1 MRRVY
6 LGSDIGHCETAVSAI
21 DLDNQNNPVKLLNLD
36 GNHCDVIPTAISLS
50 ADQIRQLGKAERV
63 DTKLLDK
70 LGEIQIGYGAKYQIK
85 ENEGEYFVYFKRCPA
100 EFGEKIGQSAAA
112 KESGL
117 TCGKL
122 MAAFLYQLIKNI
134 RSFNE
139 GIIGPEDELIWRI
152 GCPSSAAWTD
162 TSAYAKL
169 AYIATGIAKVSVVP
183 ESRAAMFSAVSAGN
197 TAISA
202 QEGVMVFDF
211 GSSTAD
217 STYMLLGCKIQEYSW
232 NLGASRIEEQL
243 LTNAHIEATGQD
255 RTAKPKEQDSMLRS
269 LRMAKEEFYQ
279 NGGESDL
286 NCKFICS
293 DGTVKRI
300 TVDVDKDAM
309 ERVTASDRIQIRAD
323 GNSVRTGSW
332 QALCKAFMQKGRD
345 FLSNNDLPCKT
356 VILTGGASHMDFIS
370 QIAMEIFGKDVI
382 IVRDKNP
389 SYCVAKGLGWVAVA
403 DERRGACI
411 EEAKRQIIDDGKW
424 KYHSLEKSIQVKIY
438 EYLLPS
444 IVKATND
451 WAKLPDRHPVTE
463 LESMINNEIDTA
475 IKNSGGKS
483 VRQLIEKEISVWRDC
498 FVQSVANAINNQAS
512 KVFST
517 KAAAG
522 LLVNENVFARLDA
535 SSLTFNMDMEGIT
548 NNIDF
553 ASLTNVILQQVTYF
567 GVLAAVATALAIL
580 APGVGSLV
588 ASIISVITAFIGQGL
603 VADNSKKKL
612 RDQRSRQRIADKMQ
626 GCLQDSS
633 IVNKVAEATSNSLTP
648 LKQNCEKAINK
659 ESIGNMVTA
668 GIDMILLQPGSF
680 QQHT

>member
-50 ADQIRQLGKAERV
+50 TDQIRQLGKAERV

-70 LGEIQIGYGAKYQIK
+70 LGEIRIGYGAKHQIK

-100 EFGEKIGQSAAA
+100 EFGDKIGQSVAA

-134 RSFNE
+134 RSFNA
-139 GIIGPEDELIWRI
+139 GVIGPEDELIWRI

-162 TSAYAKL
+162 TSAYAQL
-169 AYIATGIAKVSVVP
+169 AHLATGIDKVSVVP
-183 ESRAAMFSAVSAGN
+183 ESRAAMFSAVSSGN

-243 LTNAHIEATGQD
+243 LTNAHIEAIRQD

-286 NCKFICS
+286 NCKFTCS

-300 TVDVDKDAM
+300 TVDVEKDTM
-309 ERVTASDRIQIRAD
+309 DQVTAINRIQIRAD

-332 QALCKAFMQKGRD
+332 RALCTAFMQKGRD
-345 FLSNNDLPCKT
+345 FLSNNELSCKT

-370 QIAMEIFGKDVI
+370 QIAREVFGKDVI

-403 DERRGACI
+403 DDRRGACI
-411 EEAKRQIIDDGKW
+411 EEAKKQVMDEGKW
-424 KYHSLEKSIQVKIY
+424 KYGLLEEAVQKKIY
-438 EYLLPS
+438 GYIAPH
-444 IVKATND
+444 IVKATTN
-451 WAKLPDRHPVTE
+451 WGNLSGRHSAQE
-463 LESMINNEIDTA
+463 LEEMISEEVNKATNTLEGEDL
-475 IKNSGGKS
+475 GKQ
-483 VRQLIEKEISVWRDC
+483 VQGELEGWINQ
-498 FVQSVANAINNQAS
+498 FVESATSAINNQAG
-512 KVFST
+512 KVFSER
-517 KAAAG
+517 AAEG
-522 LLVNENVFARLDA
+522 LLVDKKIFERLDG
-535 SSLTFNMDMEGIT
+535 SSISFDMNLTSITEQLDLSSVINKVVQVVANVGIT
-548 NNIDF
+548 L
-553 ASLTNVILQQVTYF
+553 AV
-567 GVLAAVATALAIL
+567 VLAIMYFI
-580 APGVGSLV
+580 PGVSLL
-588 ASIISVITAFIGQGL
+588 AYIIGPLAGTVGQGMI
-603 VADNSKKKL
+603 ADTDKDKL
-612 RDQRSRQRIADKMQ
+612 RDEKSRRKIAKQMPGMLGRQEVIDQ
-626 GCLQDSS
+626 INNVISDTL
-633 IVNKVAEATSNSLTP
+633 EP
-648 LKQNCEKAINK
+648 LKKQCEEAINE

-668 GIDMILLQPGSF
+668 GIDMILLQPDSF
-680 QQHT
+680 RQHT

>member
-1 MRRVY
+1 MRRVD

-50 ADQIRQLGKAERV
+50 TDQIRQLGKAERV

-70 LGEIQIGYGAKYQIK
+70 LGEIRIGYGAKHQIK

-122 MAAFLYQLIKNI
+122 MAAFLYQLVKNI
-134 RSFNE
+134 RSFNT
-139 GIIGPEDELIWRI
+139 GVIGPEDELIWRI

-169 AYIATGIAKVSVVP
+169 AHLATGIDKVSVVP
-183 ESRAAMFSAVSAGN
+183 ESRAAMFSAVSSGN

-243 LTNAHIEATGQD
+243 LTNAHIEAIRQD

-286 NCKFICS
+286 NCKFTCS
-293 DGTVKRI
+293 DGSVKRI
-300 TVDVDKDAM
+300 TVDVEKDTM
-309 ERVTASDRIQIRAD
+309 DQVTGINRIQIRAD

-332 QALCKAFMQKGRD
+332 RALCTAFMQKGRD
-345 FLSNNDLPCKT
+345 YLLNNELPCKT

-370 QIAMEIFGKDVI
+370 QIAVEVFGKDVI
-382 IVRDKNP
+382 IVRDENP

-403 DERRGACI
+403 DDRRGACI
-411 EEAKRQIIDDGKW
+411 EDAKKQLMDAGKW
-424 KYHSLEKSIQVKIY
+424 KYGLLEEAVQKKIY
-438 EYLLPS
+438 GYIAPH
-444 IVKATND
+444 IVKATTN
-451 WAKLPDRHPVTE
+451 WGNLSGRHSARE
-463 LESMINNEIDTA
+463 LEEMISEEVSKATNTSE
-475 IKNSGGKS
+475 GGDLQKQ
-483 VRQLIEKEISVWRDC
+483 VRGELEAWINQ
-498 FVQSVANAINNQAS
+498 FVESATSAINNQAG
-512 KVFST
+512 KVFSER
-517 KAAAG
+517 AAEG
-522 LLVNENVFARLDA
+522 LLVDKKIFERLDG
-535 SSLTFNMDMEGIT
+535 SSISFDMNLTSITEQLDLSSVINKVVQVVANVGIT
-548 NNIDF
+548 L
-553 ASLTNVILQQVTYF
+553 AV
-567 GVLAAVATALAIL
+567 VLAIMYFI
-580 APGVGSLV
+580 PGVNLL
-588 ASIISVITAFIGQGL
+588 AYIIGLLAGTVGQGMI
-603 VADNSKKKL
+603 ADTDKDKL
-612 RDQRSRQRIADKMQ
+612 RDERARRRIANQMPGMLGRQ
-626 GCLQDSS
+626 EVIEQINNVIS
-633 IVNKVAEATSNSLTP
+633 ATLEP
-648 LKQNCEKAINK
+648 LKKQCEEAINE

-668 GIDMILLQPGSF
+668 GIDMILLQPDSF
-680 QQHT
+680 RQHT

>member
-1 MRRVY
+1 MRRVD

-50 ADQIRQLGKAERV
+50 TDQIRQLGKAERV

-70 LGEIQIGYGAKYQIK
+70 LGEIRIGYGAKHQIK
-85 ENEGEYFVYFKRCPA
+85 ENEGDHLVYFKRCPA

-122 MAAFLYQLIKNI
+122 MAAFLYQLVKNI
-134 RSFNE
+134 RSFNT
-139 GIIGPEDELIWRI
+139 GVIGPEDELIWRI

-169 AYIATGIAKVSVVP
+169 AHLATGIDKVSVVP
-183 ESRAAMFSAVSAGN
+183 ESRAAMFSAVSSGN

-243 LTNAHIEATGQD
+243 LTNAHIEAIRQD

-286 NCKFICS
+286 NCKFTCS
-293 DGTVKRI
+293 DGSVKRI
-300 TVDVDKDAM
+300 TVDVEKDTM
-309 ERVTASDRIQIRAD
+309 DQVTGINRIQIRAD

-332 QALCKAFMQKGRD
+332 RALCTAFMQKGRD
-345 FLSNNDLPCKT
+345 YLLNNELPCKT

-370 QIAMEIFGKDVI
+370 QIAVEVFGKDVI
-382 IVRDKNP
+382 IVRDENP

-403 DERRGACI
+403 DDRRGACI
-411 EEAKRQIIDDGKW
+411 EDAKKQLMDAGKW
-424 KYHSLEKSIQVKIY
+424 KYGLLEEAVQKKIY
-438 EYLLPS
+438 GYIAPH
-444 IVKATND
+444 IVKATTN
-451 WAKLPDRHPVTE
+451 WGNLSGRHSARE
-463 LESMINNEIDTA
+463 LEEMISEEVSKATNTSE
-475 IKNSGGKS
+475 GGDLQKQ
-483 VRQLIEKEISVWRDC
+483 VRGELEAWINQ
-498 FVQSVANAINNQAS
+498 FVESATSAINNQAG
-512 KVFST
+512 KVFSER
-517 KAAAG
+517 AAEG
-522 LLVNENVFARLDA
+522 LLVDKKIFERLDG
-535 SSLTFNMDMEGIT
+535 SSISFDMNLTSITEQLDLSSVINKVVQVVANVGIT
-548 NNIDF
+548 L
-553 ASLTNVILQQVTYF
+553 AV
-567 GVLAAVATALAIL
+567 VLAIMYFI
-580 APGVGSLV
+580 PGVNLL
-588 ASIISVITAFIGQGL
+588 AYIIGLLAGTVGQGMI
-603 VADNSKKKL
+603 ADTDKDKL
-612 RDQRSRQRIADKMQ
+612 RDERARRRIANQMPGMLGRQ
-626 GCLQDSS
+626 EVIEQINNVIS
-633 IVNKVAEATSNSLTP
+633 ATLEP
-648 LKQNCEKAINK
+648 LKKQCEEAINE

-668 GIDMILLQPGSF
+668 GIDMILLQPDSF
-680 QQHT
+680 RQHT

>member
-70 LGEIQIGYGAKYQIK
+70 LGEIRIGYGAKHQIK

-100 EFGEKIGQSAAA
+100 EFGDKIGQSAAA

-134 RSFNE
+134 RSFNT
-139 GIIGPEDELIWRI
+139 GVIGPEDELIWRI

-169 AYIATGIAKVSVVP
+169 AHLATGIDKVSVVP
-183 ESRAAMFSAVSAGN
+183 ESRAAMFSAVSSGN

-243 LTNAHIEATGQD
+243 LTNAHIEAIRQD

-286 NCKFICS
+286 NCKFTCS

-300 TVDVDKDAM
+300 TVDVEKDTM
-309 ERVTASDRIQIRAD
+309 DQVTAINRIQIRAD

-332 QALCKAFMQKGRD
+332 RALCTAFMQKGRD
-345 FLSNNDLPCKT
+345 YLLNNELPCKT

-370 QIAMEIFGKDVI
+370 QIAREVFGKDVI

-403 DERRGACI
+403 DDRRGACI
-411 EEAKRQIIDDGKW
+411 EDAKKQLMDAGKW
-424 KYHSLEKSIQVKIY
+424 KYSLLEEAIQKKIY
-438 EYLLPS
+438 GYIAPH
-444 IVKATND
+444 IVKATTN
-451 WAKLPDRHPVTE
+451 WGNLSGKHSARE
-463 LESMINNEIDTA
+463 LEEMISEEVSKATNTSE
-475 IKNSGGKS
+475 GGDLQKQ
-483 VRQLIEKEISVWRDC
+483 VQGELEAWINQ
-498 FVQSVANAINNQAS
+498 FVESATSAINNQAG
-512 KVFST
+512 KVFSER
-517 KAAAG
+517 AAEG
-522 LLVNENVFARLDA
+522 LLVDKKIFERLDG
-535 SSLTFNMDMEGIT
+535 SSISFDMNLTSITEQLDLSSVINKVVQVVANVGIT
-548 NNIDF
+548 L
-553 ASLTNVILQQVTYF
+553 AV
-567 GVLAAVATALAIL
+567 VLAIMYFI
-580 APGVGSLV
+580 PGVNLL
-588 ASIISVITAFIGQGL
+588 AYIIGLLAGTVGQGMI
-603 VADNSKKKL
+603 ADTDKDKL
-612 RDQRSRQRIADKMQ
+612 RDEKSRRKIAKQMPGMLGRQEVIDQ
-626 GCLQDSS
+626 INNVISDTL
-633 IVNKVAEATSNSLTP
+633 EP
-648 LKQNCEKAINK
+648 LKKQCEEAINEK
-659 ESIGNMVTA
+659 SIGNMVTA
-668 GIDMILLQPGSF
+668 GIDMILLQPDSF
-680 QQHT
+680 RQHT

>member
-50 ADQIRQLGKAERV
+50 AEQIRQLGKAERV

-70 LGEIQIGYGAKYQIK
+70 LGEIRIGYGAKHQIK

-134 RSFNE
+134 RSFNT
-139 GIIGPEDELIWRI
+139 GVIGPEDELIWRI

-169 AYIATGIAKVSVVP
+169 AHLATGIDKVSVVP
-183 ESRAAMFSAVSAGN
+183 ESRAAMFSAVSSGN

-243 LTNAHIEATGQD
+243 LTNAHIEAIGQD

-286 NCKFICS
+286 NCKFTCS

-300 TVDVDKDAM
+300 TVDVKKDTM
-309 ERVTASDRIQIRAD
+309 DQVTAINEIQIRAD
-323 GNSVRTGSW
+323 GKSIKKGSW
-332 QALCKAFMQKGRD
+332 RALCTAFMQKGRD
-345 FLSNNDLPCKT
+345 FLLNNELPCKT
-356 VILTGGASHMDFIS
+356 VILTGGASHMDFIY
-370 QIAMEIFGKDVI
+370 QIAVGVFGKDVI
-382 IVRDKNP
+382 IVRDENP

-403 DERRGACI
+403 DDRRGACI
-411 EEAKRQIIDDGKW
+411 EDAKKQLMDAGKW
-424 KYHSLEKSIQVKIY
+424 KYGLLEEAVQKKIY
-438 EYLLPS
+438 GYIAPH
-444 IVKATND
+444 IVKATTN
-451 WAKLPDRHPVTE
+451 WGNLSGRHSARE
-463 LESMINNEIDTA
+463 LEEMISEEVSKATNTSE
-475 IKNSGGKS
+475 GGDLQKQ
-483 VRQLIEKEISVWRDC
+483 VRGELEAWINQ
-498 FVQSVANAINNQAS
+498 FVESATSAINNQAG
-512 KVFST
+512 KVFSES
-517 KAAAG
+517 AAEG
-522 LLVNENVFARLDA
+522 LLVDKKIFERLDG
-535 SSLTFNMDMEGIT
+535 SSISFDMNLTSITEQLDLSSVINKVVQVVANVGIT
-548 NNIDF
+548 L
-553 ASLTNVILQQVTYF
+553 AV
-567 GVLAAVATALAIL
+567 VLAIMYFI
-580 APGVGSLV
+580 PGVNLL
-588 ASIISVITAFIGQGL
+588 AYIIGLLAGTVGQGMI
-603 VADNSKKKL
+603 ADTDKDKL
-612 RDQRSRQRIADKMQ
+612 RDERARRRIANQMPGMLVKQEVIDQ
-626 GCLQDSS
+626 INNVISDTL
-633 IVNKVAEATSNSLTP
+633 EP
-648 LKQNCEKAINK
+648 LKKQCEEAINEK
-659 ESIGNMVTA
+659 SIGNMVTA
-668 GIDMILLQPGSF
+668 GIDMILLQPDSF
-680 QQHT
+680 CQHT

>member
-70 LGEIQIGYGAKYQIK
+70 LGEIRIGYGAKHQIK

-134 RSFNE
+134 RSFNT
-139 GIIGPEDELIWRI
+139 GVIGPEDELIWRI

-169 AYIATGIAKVSVVP
+169 AHLATGIDKVSVVP
-183 ESRAAMFSAVSAGN
+183 ESRAAMFSAVSSGN

-243 LTNAHIEATGQD
+243 LTNALMEAIRQD

-286 NCKFICS
+286 NCKFTCS

-300 TVDVDKDAM
+300 MVDVEKDTM
-309 ERVTASDRIQIRAD
+309 DQVTAINRIQIRAD

-332 QALCKAFMQKGRD
+332 RALCTAFMQKGRD
-345 FLSNNDLPCKT
+345 FLLNNELPCKT

-370 QIAMEIFGKDVI
+370 QIAREVFGKDVI

-403 DERRGACI
+403 DDRRGACI
-411 EEAKRQIIDDGKW
+411 EDAKKQLIDAGKW
-424 KYHSLEKSIQVKIY
+424 KYGLLEEAIQKKIY
-438 EYLLPS
+438 GYIAPH
-444 IVKATND
+444 IVKATTN
-451 WAKLPDRHPVTE
+451 WGNLSGKHSARE
-463 LESMINNEIDTA
+463 LEEMISEEVSKATNTSE
-475 IKNSGGKS
+475 GGDLQKQ
-483 VRQLIEKEISVWRDC
+483 VQGELEAWINQ
-498 FVQSVANAINNQAS
+498 FVESATSAINNQAG
-512 KVFST
+512 KVFSER
-517 KAAAG
+517 AAEG
-522 LLVNENVFARLDA
+522 LLVDKKIFERLDG
-535 SSLTFNMDMEGIT
+535 SSISFDMNLTSITEQLDLSSVINKVVQVVANVGIT
-548 NNIDF
+548 L
-553 ASLTNVILQQVTYF
+553 AV
-567 GVLAAVATALAIL
+567 VLAIMYFI
-580 APGVGSLV
+580 PGVNLL
-588 ASIISVITAFIGQGL
+588 AYIIGLLAGTVGQGMI
-603 VADNSKKKL
+603 ADTDKDKL
-612 RDQRSRQRIADKMQ
+612 RDEKSRRKIAKQMPGMLGRQEVIDQ
-626 GCLQDSS
+626 INNVISDTL
-633 IVNKVAEATSNSLTP
+633 EP
-648 LKQNCEKAINK
+648 LKKQCEEAINE

-668 GIDMILLQPGSF
+668 GIDMILLQPDSF
-680 QQHT
+680 RQHT

>member
-50 ADQIRQLGKAERV
+50 TDQIRQLGKAERV

-70 LGEIQIGYGAKYQIK
+70 LGEIRIGYGAKHQIK

-100 EFGEKIGQSAAA
+100 EFGDKIGQSVAA

-134 RSFNE
+134 RSFNA
-139 GIIGPEDELIWRI
+139 GVIGPEDELIWRI

-169 AYIATGIAKVSVVP
+169 AHLATGIDKVSVVP
-183 ESRAAMFSAVSAGN
+183 ESRAAMFSAVSSGN

-243 LTNAHIEATGQD
+243 LTNAHIEAIRQD

-286 NCKFICS
+286 NCKFTCS

-300 TVDVDKDAM
+300 TVDVKEDTMDQ
-309 ERVTASDRIQIRAD
+309 VTAKNRIQIRAD
-323 GNSVRTGSW
+323 GNIVRTGSW
-332 QALCKAFMQKGRD
+332 RALCTAFMQKGRD
-345 FLSNNDLPCKT
+345 FLLNNELPCKT

-370 QIAMEIFGKDVI
+370 QIAREVFGKDVI

-403 DERRGACI
+403 DDRRGACI
-411 EEAKRQIIDDGKW
+411 EDAKKQLMDAGKW
-424 KYHSLEKSIQVKIY
+424 KYGLLEEAIQKKIY
-438 EYLLPS
+438 GYIAPH
-444 IVKATND
+444 IVKATTNWGNLSGKHSARELEEMISEEVSKATNTSEGGD
-451 WAKLPDRHPVTE
+451 LQKQVQGE
-463 LESMINNEIDTA
+463 LESWIN
-475 IKNSGGKS
+475 
-483 VRQLIEKEISVWRDC
+483 Q
-498 FVQSVANAINNQAS
+498 FVESATTAINNQAG
-512 KVFST
+512 KVFSER
-517 KAAAG
+517 AAEG
-522 LLVNENVFARLDA
+522 LLVDKKIFERLDG
-535 SSLTFNMDMEGIT
+535 SSISFDMNLTSITEQLDLSSVINKVVQVVANVGIT
-548 NNIDF
+548 L
-553 ASLTNVILQQVTYF
+553 AV
-567 GVLAAVATALAIL
+567 VLAIMYFI
-580 APGVGSLV
+580 PGVNLL
-588 ASIISVITAFIGQGL
+588 AYIIGLLAGTVGQGMI
-603 VADNSKKKL
+603 ADTDKDKL
-612 RDQRSRQRIADKMQ
+612 RDERARRRIANQMPGMLGRQEVIEQINNVISDT
-626 GCLQDSS
+626 L
-633 IVNKVAEATSNSLTP
+633 EP
-648 LKQNCEKAINK
+648 LKKQCEEAINE

-668 GIDMILLQPGSF
+668 GIDMILLQPDSF
-680 QQHT
+680 RQHT

>member
-70 LGEIQIGYGAKYQIK
+70 LGEIRIGYGAKHQIK

-134 RSFNE
+134 RSFNT
-139 GIIGPEDELIWRI
+139 GVIGPEDELIWRI

-169 AYIATGIAKVSVVP
+169 AHLATGIDKVSVVP
-183 ESRAAMFSAVSAGN
+183 ESRAAMFSAVSSGN

-243 LTNAHIEATGQD
+243 LTNAHIEAIRQD

-286 NCKFICS
+286 NCKFTCS

-300 TVDVDKDAM
+300 TVDVEKDTM
-309 ERVTASDRIQIRAD
+309 DQVTAINRIQIRAD

-332 QALCKAFMQKGRD
+332 RALCTAFMQKGRD
-345 FLSNNDLPCKT
+345 FLLNNELPCKT
-356 VILTGGASHMDFIS
+356 VILTGGASHMDFIY
-370 QIAMEIFGKDVI
+370 QIAVEVFGKDVI

-403 DERRGACI
+403 DDRRGACI
-411 EEAKRQIIDDGKW
+411 EDAKKQLMDAGKW
-424 KYHSLEKSIQVKIY
+424 KYDLLEGAIQKKIY
-438 EYLLPS
+438 GYIAPH
-444 IVKATND
+444 IVKATTN
-451 WAKLPDRHPVTE
+451 WGNLSGRHSARE
-463 LESMINNEIDTA
+463 LEEMISEEVNKATNTLEGEDL
-475 IKNSGGKS
+475 GKQ
-483 VRQLIEKEISVWRDC
+483 VQGELEAWINQ
-498 FVQSVANAINNQAS
+498 FVESATSAINNQAG
-512 KVFST
+512 KVFSER
-517 KAAAG
+517 AAEG
-522 LLVNENVFARLDA
+522 LLVDKKIFERLDG
-535 SSLTFNMDMEGIT
+535 SSISFDMNLTSITEQLDLSSVINKVVQVVANVGIT
-548 NNIDF
+548 L
-553 ASLTNVILQQVTYF
+553 AV
-567 GVLAAVATALAIL
+567 VLAIMYFI
-580 APGVGSLV
+580 PGVNLL
-588 ASIISVITAFIGQGL
+588 AYIIGLLAGTVGQGMI
-603 VADNSKKKL
+603 ADTDKDKL
-612 RDQRSRQRIADKMQ
+612 RDERARRRIANQMPGMLGRQEVIDQ
-626 GCLQDSS
+626 INNVISDTL
-633 IVNKVAEATSNSLTP
+633 EP
-648 LKQNCEKAINK
+648 LKKQCEEAINEK
-659 ESIGNMVTA
+659 SIGNMVTA
-668 GIDMILLQPGSF
+668 GIDMILLQPDSF
-680 QQHT
+680 RQHT

>member
-50 ADQIRQLGKAERV
+50 TDQIRQLGKAERV

-70 LGEIQIGYGAKYQIK
+70 LGEIRIGYGAKHQIK

-122 MAAFLYQLIKNI
+122 MAAFLYQLVKNI
-134 RSFNE
+134 RSFNT
-139 GIIGPEDELIWRI
+139 GVIGPEDELIWRI

-169 AYIATGIAKVSVVP
+169 AHLATGIDKVSVVP
-183 ESRAAMFSAVSAGN
+183 ESRAAMFSAVSSGN

-243 LTNAHIEATGQD
+243 LTNAHIEAIRQD

-286 NCKFICS
+286 NCKFTCS
-293 DGTVKRI
+293 DGSVKRI
-300 TVDVDKDAM
+300 TVDVEKDTM
-309 ERVTASDRIQIRAD
+309 DQVTGINRIQIRAD

-332 QALCKAFMQKGRD
+332 RALCTAFMQKGRD
-345 FLSNNDLPCKT
+345 YLLNNELPCKT

-370 QIAMEIFGKDVI
+370 QIAVEVFGKDVI
-382 IVRDKNP
+382 IVRDENP

-403 DERRGACI
+403 DDRRGACI
-411 EEAKRQIIDDGKW
+411 EDAKKQLMDAGKW
-424 KYHSLEKSIQVKIY
+424 KYGLLEEAVQKKIY
-438 EYLLPS
+438 GYIAPH
-444 IVKATND
+444 IVKATTN
-451 WAKLPDRHPVTE
+451 WGNLSGRHSARE
-463 LESMINNEIDTA
+463 LEEMISEEVSKATNTSE
-475 IKNSGGKS
+475 GGDLQKQ
-483 VRQLIEKEISVWRDC
+483 VRGELEAWINQ
-498 FVQSVANAINNQAS
+498 FVESATSAINNQAG
-512 KVFST
+512 KVFSER
-517 KAAAG
+517 AAEG
-522 LLVNENVFARLDA
+522 LLVDKKIFERLDG
-535 SSLTFNMDMEGIT
+535 SSISFDMNLTSITEQLDLSSVINKVVQVVANVGIT
-548 NNIDF
+548 L
-553 ASLTNVILQQVTYF
+553 AV
-567 GVLAAVATALAIL
+567 VLAIMYFI
-580 APGVGSLV
+580 PGVNLL
-588 ASIISVITAFIGQGL
+588 AYIIGLLAGTVGQGMI
-603 VADNSKKKL
+603 ADTDKDKL
-612 RDQRSRQRIADKMQ
+612 RDERARRRIANQMPGMLGRQ
-626 GCLQDSS
+626 EVIEQINNVIS
-633 IVNKVAEATSNSLTP
+633 ATLEP
-648 LKQNCEKAINK
+648 LKKQCEEAINE

-668 GIDMILLQPGSF
+668 GIDMILLQPDSF
-680 QQHT
+680 RQHT

>member
-6 LGSDIGHCETAVSAI
+6 LGSDIGHCETAVSVI

-36 GNHCDVIPTAISLS
+36 GNHYDVIPTAISLS
-50 ADQIRQLGKAERV
+50 TDQIRQLGKAERV

-70 LGEIQIGYGAKYQIK
+70 LGEIRIGYGAKYQIK
-85 ENEGEYFVYFKRCPA
+85 EDEGEYFVYFKRCPA
-100 EFGEKIGQSAAA
+100 EFGDKIGQSAAA

-134 RSFNE
+134 RSFNT
-139 GIIGPEDELIWRI
+139 GVIGPEDELIWRI

-169 AYIATGIAKVSVVP
+169 AHLATGIDKVSVVP
-183 ESRAAMFSAVSAGN
+183 ESRAAMFSAVSSGN

-243 LTNAHIEATGQD
+243 LTNAHIVAIEQD
-255 RTAKPKEQDSMLRS
+255 KTAKPKEQDSMLRS
-269 LRMAKEEFYQ
+269 LRMAKEAFYQ

-286 NCKFICS
+286 NCKFTCS

-300 TVDVDKDAM
+300 TVDVQKDTM
-309 ERVTASDRIQIRAD
+309 DQVTASNKIQIRAD
-323 GNSVRTGSW
+323 GNSIRTGSW
-332 QALCKAFMQKGRD
+332 RALCTAFMQKGRD
-345 FLSNNDLPCKT
+345 FLLNNELPCKT
-356 VILTGGASHMDFIS
+356 VILTGGASHMDFIP
-370 QIAMEIFGKDVI
+370 QIAREVFGKDVI

-403 DERRGACI
+403 DDRRGACI
-411 EEAKRQIIDDGKW
+411 EDAKKQLMDAGKW
-424 KYHSLEKSIQVKIY
+424 KYGLLERSIQVKIY

-451 WAKLPDRHPVTE
+451 WAKLPDKHSVTE
-463 LESMINNEIDTA
+463 LEGMINKEVDTA
-475 IKNSGGKS
+475 IANSNGDS
-483 VRQLIEKEISVWRDC
+483 VRKLIENQISIWRDC
-498 FVQSVANAINNQAS
+498 FVQSAANAINNQAS
-512 KVFST
+512 KVFS
-517 KAAAG
+517 ANVAAG
-522 LLVNENVFARLDA
+522 LLVNEKVFERLDA

-580 APGVGSLV
+580 APGIGTLV
-588 ASIISVITAFIGQGL
+588 ATIISLITALIGQNL
-603 VADNSKKKL
+603 VADNSKNKL
-612 RDQRSRQRIADKMQ
+612 RDQRSRQRIAGKMQ
-626 GCLQDSS
+626 ECLQNSS
-633 IVNKVAEATSNSLTP
+633 IVNKVAEATSNSLSP
-648 LKQNCEKAINK
+648 LKQNCEEAINE

-668 GIDMILLQPGSF
+668 GIDMILLQPDSF
-680 QQHT
+680 RQHT

>member
-6 LGSDIGHCETAVSAI
+6 LGSDIGHCETAVSVI

-50 ADQIRQLGKAERV
+50 TDQIRQLGKAERV

-70 LGEIQIGYGAKYQIK
+70 LGEIRIGYGAKYQIK
-85 ENEGEYFVYFKRCPA
+85 EDEGEYFVYFKRCPA
-100 EFGEKIGQSAAA
+100 EFGDKIGQSAAA

-134 RSFNE
+134 RSFNT

-169 AYIATGIAKVSVVP
+169 AHLATGIDKVSVVP
-183 ESRAAMFSAVSAGN
+183 ESRAAMFSAVSSGN

-243 LTNAHIEATGQD
+243 LTNALMEAIKQD

-269 LRMAKEEFYQ
+269 LRMAKEAFYQ

-286 NCKFICS
+286 NCKFTCS

-300 TVDVDKDAM
+300 TVDVKKDTM
-309 ERVTASDRIQIRAD
+309 DQVTAINEIQVCAD
-323 GNSVRTGSW
+323 GNSVRKGSW
-332 QALCKAFMQKGRD
+332 RALCTAFMQKGRD
-345 FLSNNDLPCKT
+345 FLLNNELPCKT

-370 QIAMEIFGKDVI
+370 QIAREVFGKDVI

-403 DERRGACI
+403 DDRRGACI
-411 EEAKRQIIDDGKW
+411 EDAKKQLMDAGKW
-424 KYHSLEKSIQVKIY
+424 KYGLLEEAVQKKIY
-438 EYLLPS
+438 GYIAPH
-444 IVKATND
+444 IVKATTN
-451 WAKLPDRHPVTE
+451 WGNLSGRHSARE
-463 LESMINNEIDTA
+463 LEEMISEEVNKATNTLEGEDL
-475 IKNSGGKS
+475 GKQ
-483 VRQLIEKEISVWRDC
+483 VQGELEGWINQ
-498 FVQSVANAINNQAS
+498 FVESATSAINNQAG
-512 KVFST
+512 KVFSER
-517 KAAAG
+517 AAEG
-522 LLVNENVFARLDA
+522 LLVDKKIFERLDA
-535 SSLTFNMDMEGIT
+535 SSISFDMNLTSITEQLDLSSVINKVVQVVANVGIT
-548 NNIDF
+548 LAVVLAIMYFIPGVNLLAYIIGALAGTVGQGMIADTDKDRLRDERARRRIANQMPGMLGRQEVIDQIN
-553 ASLTNVILQQVTYF
+553 NVISDTL
-567 GVLAAVATALAIL
+567 
-580 APGVGSLV
+580 
-588 ASIISVITAFIGQGL
+588 
-603 VADNSKKKL
+603 
-612 RDQRSRQRIADKMQ
+612 
-626 GCLQDSS
+626 
-633 IVNKVAEATSNSLTP
+633 EP
-648 LKQNCEKAINK
+648 LKKQCEEAINE

-668 GIDMILLQPGSF
+668 GIDMILLQPDSF
-680 QQHT
+680 RQHT

>member
-50 ADQIRQLGKAERV
+50 TDQIRQLGKAERV

-70 LGEIQIGYGAKYQIK
+70 LGEIRIGYGAKYQIK
-85 ENEGEYFVYFKRCPA
+85 EDEGEYFVYFKRCPA
-100 EFGEKIGQSAAA
+100 EFGDKIGQSAAA

-134 RSFNE
+134 RSFNA
-139 GIIGPEDELIWRI
+139 GVIGPEDELIWRI

-169 AYIATGIAKVSVVP
+169 AHLATGIDKVSVVP
-183 ESRAAMFSAVSAGN
+183 ESRAAMFSAVSSGN

-243 LTNAHIEATGQD
+243 LTNAHIEAIGQD

-286 NCKFICS
+286 NCKFTCS

-300 TVDVDKDAM
+300 TVDVKKDTM
-309 ERVTASDRIQIRAD
+309 DQVTAINEIQIRAD
-323 GNSVRTGSW
+323 GKSIKKGSW
-332 QALCKAFMQKGRD
+332 RALCTAFMQKGRD
-345 FLSNNDLPCKT
+345 FLLNNELPCKT
-356 VILTGGASHMDFIS
+356 VILTGGASHMDFIY
-370 QIAMEIFGKDVI
+370 QIAVEVFGKDVI
-382 IVRDKNP
+382 IVRDENP

-403 DERRGACI
+403 DDRRGACI
-411 EEAKRQIIDDGKW
+411 EDAKKQLMDAGKW
-424 KYHSLEKSIQVKIY
+424 KYGLLEEAVQKKIY
-438 EYLLPS
+438 GYIAPH
-444 IVKATND
+444 IVKATTN
-451 WAKLPDRHPVTE
+451 WGNLSGRHSARE
-463 LESMINNEIDTA
+463 LEEMISEEVSKATNTSE
-475 IKNSGGKS
+475 GGDLQKQ
-483 VRQLIEKEISVWRDC
+483 VRGELEAWINQ
-498 FVQSVANAINNQAS
+498 FVESATSAINNQAG
-512 KVFST
+512 KVFSER
-517 KAAAG
+517 AAEG
-522 LLVNENVFARLDA
+522 LLVDKKIFERLDG
-535 SSLTFNMDMEGIT
+535 SSISFDMNLTSITEQLDLSSVINKVVQVVANVGIT
-548 NNIDF
+548 L
-553 ASLTNVILQQVTYF
+553 AV
-567 GVLAAVATALAIL
+567 VLAIMYFI
-580 APGVGSLV
+580 PGVNLL
-588 ASIISVITAFIGQGL
+588 AYIIGLLAGTVGQGMI
-603 VADNSKKKL
+603 ADTDKDKL
-612 RDQRSRQRIADKMQ
+612 RDERARRRIANQMPGMLVKQEVIDQ
-626 GCLQDSS
+626 INNVISDTL
-633 IVNKVAEATSNSLTP
+633 EP
-648 LKQNCEKAINK
+648 LKKQCEEAINEK
-659 ESIGNMVTA
+659 SIGNMVTA
-668 GIDMILLQPGSF
+668 GIDMILLQPDSF
-680 QQHT
+680 CQHT